1 MSSTDGNPKSRV
13 GCTPKTQ
20 FDCGGI
26 IWLNR
31 SGMKVPQISNLMKI
45 PKSTVRDVIK
55 RMEKTG
61 TTELKP
67 RTGRPKKI
75 VEKYQSRPGLRI
87 KKNIIGSSSSDTT
100 STTSSNTSKTNSK
113 TDDEAVDISIIIKHL
128 QKAGFRSYTPALIQA
143 MMNSKGRIGCITR
156 VQKK

>member
-31 SGMKVPQISNLMKI
+31 SGMKVPQISSLMDI

-67 RTGRPKKI
+67 RTGRPKK
-75 VEKYQSRPGLRI
+75 VTEKCQNRQRLRTR
-87 KKNIIGSSSSDTT
+87 KNTFEPPCASKENMETTDTV
-100 STTSSNTSKTNSK
+100 
-113 TDDEAVDISIIIKHL
+113 VDISIIIKHL
-128 QKAGFRSYTPALIQA
+128 REAGFRSYTPALIQA
-143 MMNSKGRIGCITR
+143 MMNSKGRIGCINR
-156 VQKK
+156 VQENTLP